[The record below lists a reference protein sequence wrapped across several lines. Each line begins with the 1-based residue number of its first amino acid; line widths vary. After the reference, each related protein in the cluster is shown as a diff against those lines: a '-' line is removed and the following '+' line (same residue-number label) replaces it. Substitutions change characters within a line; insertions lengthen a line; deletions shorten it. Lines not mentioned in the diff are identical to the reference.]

1 MTKNCQ
7 VLRPKARGYSLSE
20 GAILICQVVLQLIRR
35 ILLFGLSFLIF
46 AADNVVALE

>member
-7 VLRPKARGYSLSE
+7 VLKPKTRGYSLSE

-35 ILLFGLSFLIF
+35 ILFGLSFLIF